1 MSSNPI
7 DPVSD
12 RSAEWN
18 EAWKSVRR
26 LADARRT
33 VAESAGAHNAS
44 VAGLNGATR
53 ASRLAIDPRADDIP
67 SISMQAQLDFAEI
80 ISASTALRTAQPDLE
95 AWTNAK
101 SDLVQTH
108 GQSIGDS
115 PGAGALHVRLDA
127 GNAGDVVH
135 RPDLPSPRWASCSS
149 NAA

>member
-53 ASRLAIDPRADDIP
+53 ASKLAVDPRADDIP

-80 ISASTALRTAQPDLE
+80 VSASTALRTAQPDLE

-108 GQSIGDS
+108 KPRSVWLVIGAVWIS
-115 PGAGALHVRLDA
+115 TVLLLAMATFA
-127 GNAGDVVH
+127 I
-135 RPDLPSPRWASCSS
+135 ASLLS
-149 NAA
+149 

>member
-53 ASRLAIDPRADDIP
+53 ASKLAVDPRADDIP

-80 ISASTALRTAQPDLE
+80 VSASTALRAAQPDLE

-108 GQSIGDS
+108 KPRSVWLVIGAVWIS
-115 PGAGALHVRLDA
+115 TVLLLAMATFA
-127 GNAGDVVH
+127 I
-135 RPDLPSPRWASCSS
+135 ASLLS
-149 NAA
+149 

>member
-53 ASRLAIDPRADDIP
+53 ASSLAIDPRADDIS

-108 GQSIGDS
+108 KPRSVWLVIGAVWIS
-115 PGAGALHVRLDA
+115 TVLLLAMATFA
-127 GNAGDVVH
+127 I
-135 RPDLPSPRWASCSS
+135 ASLLS
-149 NAA
+149 